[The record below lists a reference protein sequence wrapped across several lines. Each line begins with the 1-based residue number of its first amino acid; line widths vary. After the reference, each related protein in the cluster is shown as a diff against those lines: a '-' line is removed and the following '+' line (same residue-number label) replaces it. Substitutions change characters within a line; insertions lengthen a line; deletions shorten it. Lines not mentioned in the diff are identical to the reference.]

1 MVLDGSPKK
10 YAEDVA
16 GGLQNVNR
24 ATLKRF
30 TPVEIQKILV
40 GLETVV
46 KEIRSTPVDSGDYDG
61 LKQKGMKMQRVNGA
75 MMVIRTWMKEQKMWG
90 GEGSKPLSSR

>member
-16 GGLQNVNR
+16 EGLHIVNR
-24 ATLKRF
+24 ATLKKF

-40 GLETVV
+40 GLDSVA

-61 LKQKGMKMQRVNGA
+61 LKQKGMKMQRINSA
-75 MMVIRTWMKEQKMWG
+75 MMVIRTWMKEQKTWG